1 MEHEENLFIPLD
13 KTLEPC
19 YHIRMTSFTD
29 YTDEFPEFVDFPDD
43 SDWDAPEAPPE
54 PPPMPAPSEQEAS
67 EMAVYYGQACMWCGE
82 PTNSPQHEVCRDCA
96 NPHG

>member
-1 MEHEENLFIPLD
+1 
-13 KTLEPC
+13 
-19 YHIRMTSFTD
+19 MTSFPD
-29 YTDEFPEFVDFPDD
+29 YTDEFPEFVDYPDD

-67 EMAVYYGQACMWCGE
+67 EMAVYYGQACSWCGQ